1 MAYWVKILYER
12 KEYVVNFDRVNA
24 FCYEKNGRVTFWL
37 PDSAIPIVI
46 NPQSNL
52 EDYQKVLDYLE
63 CVTELEIENAYWDL
77 ECVTELE
84 IENAYWVKIFYEKN
98 EYVINLT
105 CISSF
110 CQESNGR
117 ITFWL
122 PDGTIPI
129 IINPVSNPDSYQ
141 KVLQFVQKI
150 TGYSLS

>member
-1 MAYWVKILYER
+1 MKICYER
-12 KEYVVNFDRVNA
+12 KEYVINFDRVNA

-52 EDYQKVLDYLE
+52 EDYEKVLKYLE
-63 CVTELEIENAYWDL
+63 QVTDVELENSH
-77 ECVTELE
+77 
-84 IENAYWVKIFYEKN
+84 WVKIVYEKN
-98 EYVINLT
+98 EYIINLR

-110 CQESNGR
+110 CQEPNGR

-122 PDGTIPI
+122 PDCTIPI
-129 IINPVSNPDSYQ
+129 IINPSSNPDSYQ
-141 KVLQFVQKI
+141 KVLQFVKNT

>member
-12 KEYVVNFDRVNA
+12 KKYVVNFDRINA
-24 FCYEKNGRVTFWL
+24 FCYEQNGRVTFWL

-46 NPQSNL
+46 NPQSNPRDYEKILKYIEHVTGL
-52 EDYQKVLDYLE
+52 EVED
-63 CVTELEIENAYWDL
+63 TH
-77 ECVTELE
+77 
-84 IENAYWVKIFYEKN
+84 WVKIIYEN
-98 EYVINLT
+98 SEYVINLN

-110 CQESNGR
+110 CQETNGR

-129 IINPVSNPDSYQ
+129 IINPVSNPESYQ
-141 KVLQFVQKI
+141 KVLQYVQKA

>member
-12 KEYVVNFDRVNA
+12 KKYVVNFDRINA
-24 FCYEKNGRVTFWL
+24 FCYEQNGRVTFWL

-46 NPQSNL
+46 NPQSNPQ
-52 EDYQKVLDYLE
+52 DYQKILKYIE
-63 CVTELEIENAYWDL
+63 RVTGLELED
-77 ECVTELE
+77 
-84 IENAYWVKIFYEKN
+84 AYWVKIIYEN
-98 EYVINLT
+98 SEYVINLN

-129 IINPVSNPDSYQ
+129 IINPASNPESYQ
-141 KVLQFVQKI
+141 KVLQYVQKA

>member
-1 MAYWVKILYER
+1 VKILYER

-24 FCYEKNGRVTFWL
+24 FCYEGNGRVTFWL
-37 PDSAIPIVI
+37 PDCAIPIVI

-52 EDYQKVLDYLE
+52 EDYQKILE
-63 CVTELEIENAYWDL
+63 YIRLVTGLEIENAH
-77 ECVTELE
+77 
-84 IENAYWVKIFYEKN
+84 WVKILYEKN
-98 EYVINLT
+98 EYVINLN

-129 IINPVSNPDSYQ
+129 IINPVSNPESYQ
-141 KVLQFVQKI
+141 KVMQFVQKT
-150 TGYSLS
+150 TGYYLS

>member
-12 KEYVVNFDRVNA
+12 KEYVVNFERVHV
-24 FCYEKNGRVTFWL
+24 FCYELNGRVTFWL

-46 NPQSNL
+46 NPHSNL
-52 EDYQKVLDYLE
+52 EDYQKILDYLE
-63 CVTELEIENAYWDL
+63 CVTGLELDHAH
-77 ECVTELE
+77 
-84 IENAYWVKIFYEKN
+84 WVKILYEKN
-98 EYVINLT
+98 EYVINLN

-110 CQESNGR
+110 CHEPNGR

-129 IINPVSNPDSYQ
+129 IINPVSNPESYEKVVKYVQ
-141 KVLQFVQKI
+141 KV

>member
-12 KEYVVNFDRVNA
+12 KEYVINIERVNA
-24 FCYEKNGRVTFWL
+24 FCYEQNGRVTFWL
-37 PDSAIPIVI
+37 PDSAMPIVI

-52 EDYQKVLDYLE
+52 EDYQKILNYIE
-63 CVTELEIENAYWDL
+63 SVTGLQL
-77 ECVTELE
+77 
-84 IENAYWVKIFYEKN
+84 ENAYWVKILYERN

-105 CISSF
+105 CINSF
-110 CQESNGR
+110 CHESNGR

-141 KVLQFVQKI
+141 KVMEYVHKA
-150 TGYSLS
+150 TGYSL

>member
-1 MAYWVKILYER
+1 MAYWVKILYEK

-37 PDSAIPIVI
+37 PDCAIPIVI

-52 EDYQKVLDYLE
+52 EDYQKVLEYLE
-63 CVTELEIENAYWDL
+63 YVTGLELENAH
-77 ECVTELE
+77 
-84 IENAYWVKIFYEKN
+84 WVKIFYEKN
-98 EYVINLT
+98 EYIINLT

-110 CQESNGR
+110 CQEPNNR

-129 IINPVSNPDSYQ
+129 IINPVSNPESYE
-141 KVLQFVQKI
+141 KVLKFVQKS

>member
-12 KEYVVNFDRVNA
+12 KEYVVNFECVHA
-24 FCYEKNGRVTFWL
+24 FCYELNGRVTFWL

-52 EDYQKVLDYLE
+52 EDYQKILYYLE
-63 CVTELEIENAYWDL
+63 CVIGLELDHAH
-77 ECVTELE
+77 
-84 IENAYWVKIFYEKN
+84 WVKIHYDKN
-98 EYVINLT
+98 EYVINLN

-110 CQESNGR
+110 CHEPNGR

-129 IINPVSNPDSYQ
+129 IINPVSNPESYE
-141 KVLQFVQKI
+141 KVIKYVKYA

>member
-1 MAYWVKILYER
+1 MAYWVTILYER
-12 KEYVVNFDRVNA
+12 KKYVVNFDRINA
-24 FCYEKNGRVTFWL
+24 FCYEQNGRVTFWL

-46 NPQSNL
+46 NPQSNPQ
-52 EDYQKVLDYLE
+52 DYQKILKYIE
-63 CVTELEIENAYWDL
+63 RVTGLELED
-77 ECVTELE
+77 
-84 IENAYWVKIFYEKN
+84 AYWVKIIYDN
-98 EYVINLT
+98 SEYVINLN

-129 IINPVSNPDSYQ
+129 VINPVSNPESYQ
-141 KVLQFVQKI
+141 KVLQYVQKA

>member
-12 KEYVVNFDRVNA
+12 KEYVVNFERVHA
-24 FCYEKNGRVTFWL
+24 FCYERNGRVTFWL

-63 CVTELEIENAYWDL
+63 CVTDLEIDHAH
-77 ECVTELE
+77 
-84 IENAYWVKIFYEKN
+84 WVKIIYEKN
-98 EYVINLT
+98 EYVINLN

-110 CQESNGR
+110 CQEANGR

-129 IINPVSNPDSYQ
+129 IINPVSNPESYQ
-141 KVLQFVQKI
+141 KVLQFVKKA

>member
-12 KEYVVNFDRVNA
+12 KEYVVNFERVHA
-24 FCYEKNGRVTFWL
+24 FCYERNGRVTFWL

-63 CVTELEIENAYWDL
+63 CVTDL
-77 ECVTELE
+77 ELDH
-84 IENAYWVKIFYEKN
+84 AYWVKIIYEKN
-98 EYVINLT
+98 EYVINLN

-110 CQESNGR
+110 CQEANGR

-129 IINPVSNPDSYQ
+129 IINPVSNPESYQ
-141 KVLQFVQKI
+141 KVLQFVKKT

>member
-12 KEYVVNFDRVNA
+12 KEYVVNFDSVNA
-24 FCYEKNGRVTFWL
+24 FCYEQNGRVTFWL

-46 NPQSNL
+46 NPQNNL
-52 EDYQKVLDYLE
+52 DDYQKILNYLE
-63 CVTELEIENAYWDL
+63 RVTGLEIENAH
-77 ECVTELE
+77 
-84 IENAYWVKIFYEKN
+84 WVKIIYERN
-98 EYVINLT
+98 EYLINLT

-129 IINPVSNPDSYQ
+129 IINPVNNPDSYE
-141 KVLQFVQKI
+141 KVLKFVQKA

>member
-1 MAYWVKILYER
+1 VAYWVKILYEK

-37 PDSAIPIVI
+37 PDCAIPIVI

-52 EDYQKVLDYLE
+52 EDYQKVLEYLE
-63 CVTELEIENAYWDL
+63 YVTGIELENAH
-77 ECVTELE
+77 
-84 IENAYWVKIFYEKN
+84 WVKIFYEKN
-98 EYVINLT
+98 EYIINLT

-110 CQESNGR
+110 CQEPNNR

-129 IINPVSNPDSYQ
+129 IINPVSNPESYE
-141 KVLQFVQKI
+141 KVLKFVQKS